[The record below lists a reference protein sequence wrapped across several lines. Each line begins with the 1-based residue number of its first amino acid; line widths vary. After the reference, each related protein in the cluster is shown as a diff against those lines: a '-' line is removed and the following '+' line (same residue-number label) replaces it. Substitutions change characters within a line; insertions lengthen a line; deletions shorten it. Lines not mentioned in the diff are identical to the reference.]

1 MDSTKTTNGDQPA
14 HKDADKKQTLKRQEE
29 VKKNLK
35 ASKLRSKVL
44 KKMLDQMESEND
56 LPYDPG

>member
-1 MDSTKTTNGDQPA
+1 MDSTKTTNEDQPA
-14 HKDADKKQTLKRQEE
+14 HKNTDKKQTLKRQEE